1 MLARLQS
8 FSQVWKVSPASHLLL
23 PQRLITH
30 IELSQIPD
38 THCKLLVHE
47 APIAN
52 NVGLLPPP
60 PPPPLGPAAGML
72 TVNVLE
78 EVTLALLSNWSYSKI
93 FWSIVIIFLL
103 ALCVL
108 SVIQVGFM
116 TKGVYSIRDHQN
128 KISELSKENRLLA
141 INFSKSN
148 SLAYFKGLISDL
160 NLERSDKVE
169 YIQILGGQAI
179 AR

>member
-1 MLARLQS
+1 M
-8 FSQVWKVSPASHLLL
+8 K
-23 PQRLITH
+23 T
-30 IELSQIPD
+30 
-38 THCKLLVHE
+38 LV
-47 APIAN
+47 
-52 NVGLLPPP
+52 
-60 PPPPLGPAAGML
+60 
-72 TVNVLE
+72 
-78 EVTLALLSNWSYSKI
+78 LLSSWSYSKI